1 MPPRICLRSAESL
14 RQSLTS
20 PNSRNAS
27 LLDLRPLQLSKP
39 APKIY
44 ENTPQHRY
52 LSNTSSLQFKNT
64 IPLLKKKDKNNK
76 SSSSDSSE
84 NSSSSSSSTAEENDP
99 FDFSTL
105 QTGIDKSLEK
115 LKNDLGKLRTG
126 GRFNPEV
133 LEGLRVKLGKD
144 AKESFRL
151 GDLAQVLPKGGR
163 SVVVLVGEKDHI
175 KPILSTIQSSPT
187 LSLQPVPDPQNPHAL
202 NIPIPPPT
210 KESRDA
216 ALQAASKAGEL
227 ASNGVRNARGA
238 MQKKLRAME
247 VKKTVR
253 PDDSKKAH
261 KEMEKVVEKGNGEVK
276 KLVEAARKGMEQ
288 A

>member
-1 MPPRICLRSAESL
+1 MPPRISLRSAQALKRNFLS
-14 RQSLTS
+14 S
-20 PNSRNAS
+20 NSQNAS
-27 LLDLRPLQLSKP
+27 ISEIRPLQLSIP
-39 APKIY
+39 TRY
-44 ENTPQHRY
+44 QNTPHHRY
-52 LSNTSSLQFKNT
+52 LSSSSSLQFQST
-64 IPLLKKKDKNNK
+64 PTLFKKKDKGNK
-76 SSSSDSSE
+76 
-84 NSSSSSSSTAEENDP
+84 NSSSESDNSSSTSSSAAAEDNDP

-105 QTGIDKSLEK
+105 QAGIDKSLEK

-126 GRFNPEV
+126 GRFNPEL

-163 SVVVLVGEKDHI
+163 SVAVLVGEKDHS
-175 KPILSTIQSSPT
+175 KPILSTIQSST
-187 LSLQPVPDPQNPHAL
+187 LSLQPTPDPQNPLVL

-227 ASNGVRNARGA
+227 ASHGVRNARGA

-276 KLVEAARKGMEQ
+276 KIVDAARKGMEQ
-288 A
+288 V

>member
-1 MPPRICLRSAESL
+1 MPPRISLRSAQAL
-14 RQSLTS
+14 RRNLLSS
-20 PNSRNAS
+20 NSQNAS
-27 LLDLRPLQLSKP
+27 ILELRPLQFNLSTR
-39 APKIY
+39 Y
-44 ENTPQHRY
+44 QNTPHYRS
-52 LSNTSSLQFKNT
+52 LSSSSSLQFQFT
-64 IPLLKKKDKNNK
+64 PTLLKKKDKGNK
-76 SSSSDSSE
+76 NSSSESDDSSSTSSSSA
-84 NSSSSSSSTAEENDP
+84 AEDNDP

-105 QTGIDKSLEK
+105 QAGIDKSLEK

-151 GDLAQVLPKGGR
+151 GDLAQVMPKGGR
-163 SVVVLVGEKDHI
+163 SVLVLVGEKDHI
-175 KPILSTIQSSPT
+175 KPILSTIQSST
-187 LSLQPVPDPQNPHAL
+187 LSLQPTPDPHNPLAL

-210 KESRDA
+210 KESRDS
-216 ALQAASKAGEL
+216 ALQAASKAGEI

-276 KLVEAARKGMEQ
+276 KIVDAARKGMEQ

>member
-1 MPPRICLRSAESL
+1 MPPRISLRSAQAL
-14 RQSLTS
+14 RRNLLSS
-20 PNSRNAS
+20 NSQNVS
-27 LLDLRPLQLSKP
+27 ILEIRPLQLNLP
-39 APKIY
+39 TRY
-44 ENTPQHRY
+44 QNTPHYRS
-52 LSNTSSLQFKNT
+52 LSSSSSLQFQST
-64 IPLLKKKDKNNK
+64 PTLLKKKDKGNK
-76 SSSSDSSE
+76 
-84 NSSSSSSSTAEENDP
+84 NSSSESESSSSTSSSAAAEDNDP

-105 QTGIDKSLEK
+105 QAGIDKSLEK

-175 KPILSTIQSSPT
+175 KPILSTIQSST
-187 LSLQPVPDPQNPHAL
+187 LSLQPTPDPHNPLAL

-216 ALQAASKAGEL
+216 ALQAASKAGEI

-276 KLVEAARKGMEQ
+276 KIVDAARKGMEL

>member
-1 MPPRICLRSAESL
+1 MPPRISLRSAQAL
-14 RQSLTS
+14 RRNLLSS
-20 PNSRNAS
+20 NSQNAS
-27 LLDLRPLQLSKP
+27 ILEIRPLQLSLP
-39 APKIY
+39 TRY
-44 ENTPQHRY
+44 QNTPHYRS
-52 LSNTSSLQFKNT
+52 LSSSSSLQFHST
-64 IPLLKKKDKNNK
+64 PTFLKKKDKSNK
-76 SSSSDSSE
+76 
-84 NSSSSSSSTAEENDP
+84 NSSSESDNSSSTSSSAAAEDNDP

-105 QTGIDKSLEK
+105 QAGIDKSLEK

-175 KPILSTIQSSPT
+175 KPILSTIQSST
-187 LSLQPVPDPQNPHAL
+187 LSLQPTPDPHNPLAL

-216 ALQAASKAGEL
+216 ALQAASKAGEM

-276 KLVEAARKGMEQ
+276 KIVDAARKGMEQ

>member
-1 MPPRICLRSAESL
+1 MPPRIPTRLVQALGR
-14 RQSLTS
+14 
-20 PNSRNAS
+20 NSKSSNPRNAS
-27 LLDLRPLQLSKP
+27 IVEELRPLLRLPSSYQNTTPHQRPLS
-39 APKIY
+39 
-44 ENTPQHRY
+44 
-52 LSNTSSLQFKNT
+52 SSSPLHLHHT
-64 IPLLKKKDKNNK
+64 ASLLKKKDKGHK
-76 SSSSDSSE
+76 SSPSE
-84 NSSSSSSSTAEENDP
+84 SEGGSSSSTAAAEESDP
-99 FDFSTL
+99 FDFSAL
-105 QTGIDKSLEK
+105 QAGIDKSLEK
-115 LKNDLGKLRTG
+115 LKDDLGKLRTG

-163 SVVVLVGEKDHI
+163 SIVLMVGEKDHI
-175 KPILSTIQSSPT
+175 KSIISTIQSAPN
-187 LSLQPVPDPQNPHAL
+187 LQLQPQPDPHNPLAL

-210 KESRDA
+210 KESRDL
-216 ALQAASKAGEL
+216 ALQAASKAGEQ
-227 ASNGVRNARGA
+227 ASVGLRNARGA
-238 MQKKLRAME
+238 MQKKLRTME
-247 VKKTVR
+247 IKKLVR

>member
-1 MPPRICLRSAESL
+1 MPPRIPTRSFQGL
-14 RQSLTS
+14 QRHFTS
-20 PNSRNAS
+20 PNSRNVS
-27 LLDLRPLQLSKP
+27 ILEELRPLLRLPSSHQTTPHHRTLSSSSP
-39 APKIY
+39 
-44 ENTPQHRY
+44 
-52 LSNTSSLQFKNT
+52 LSFHSSPT
-64 IPLLKKKDKNNK
+64 LLKKKEKNK
-76 SSSSDSSE
+76 
-84 NSSSSSSSTAEENDP
+84 SSSSSSSNASEESSSAAEENDP

-105 QTGIDKSLEK
+105 QAGIDKSLEK

-126 GRFNPEV
+126 GRFNPEI
-133 LEGLRVKLGKD
+133 LEGLRVKLEKD

-163 SVVVLVGEKDHI
+163 SIVLMVGDKDHI
-175 KPILSTIQSSPT
+175 KPIISTIQSAPN
-187 LSLQPVPDPQNPHAL
+187 LQLQPQPDSHNPLAL

-210 KESRDA
+210 KESRDL
-216 ALQAASKAGEL
+216 ALQAASKAGEQ
-227 ASNGVRNARGA
+227 ATMGVRNARGA

-247 VKKTVR
+247 IKKAVR

-288 A
+288 N

>member
-1 MPPRICLRSAESL
+1 MPPRISFRSTESL
-14 RQSLTS
+14 RRSLIS

-27 LLDLRPLQLSKP
+27 ILDLRPLQLSIP
-39 APKIY
+39 TPYICG
-44 ENTPQHRY
+44 NTPQHRY
-52 LSNTSSLQFKNT
+52 LSSTSSLRFQNT

-84 NSSSSSSSTAEENDP
+84 NSSSSSAAEENDP

-105 QTGIDKSLEK
+105 QAGIDKSLEK

-187 LSLQPVPDPQNPHAL
+187 LSLQPVPDPQNPLAL

-227 ASNGVRNARGA
+227 ANNGVRNARGA

>member
-1 MPPRICLRSAESL
+1 MPPRISLRSAQAL
-14 RQSLTS
+14 RRNLLSC
-20 PNSRNAS
+20 NSQNAS
-27 LLDLRPLQLSKP
+27 ILEIRPLQLDKP
-39 APKIY
+39 TRY
-44 ENTPQHRY
+44 QNTPHYRS
-52 LSNTSSLQFKNT
+52 LSSSSSLQFQST
-64 IPLLKKKDKNNK
+64 PIFLKKKDKGNR
-76 SSSSDSSE
+76 
-84 NSSSSSSSTAEENDP
+84 NSSSESDNSSSTSSSAAAEDNDP

-105 QTGIDKSLEK
+105 QAGIDKSLEK

-144 AKESFRL
+144 AKENFRL

-175 KPILSTIQSSPT
+175 KPILSTIQSST
-187 LSLQPVPDPQNPHAL
+187 LSLQPTPDPHNPLAL

-216 ALQAASKAGEL
+216 ALQAASKAGEI

-276 KLVEAARKGMEQ
+276 KIVDAARKGMEQ

>member
-1 MPPRICLRSAESL
+1 MPPRISLRSAQAL
-14 RQSLTS
+14 RRNLLSS
-20 PNSRNAS
+20 NSQNAS
-27 LLDLRPLQLSKP
+27 ILEIRPLQLSLP
-39 APKIY
+39 TRY
-44 ENTPQHRY
+44 QNTPHCRS
-52 LSNTSSLQFKNT
+52 LSSSSSLQFQST
-64 IPLLKKKDKNNK
+64 PTFLKKKDKGNK
-76 SSSSDSSE
+76 
-84 NSSSSSSSTAEENDP
+84 NSSSESDNSSSTSSSAAAEDNDP

-105 QTGIDKSLEK
+105 QAGIDKSLEK

-175 KPILSTIQSSPT
+175 KPILSTIQSST
-187 LSLQPVPDPQNPHAL
+187 LSLQPTPDPHNPLAL

-216 ALQAASKAGEL
+216 ALQAASKAGEM

-276 KLVEAARKGMEQ
+276 QIVDAARKGMEQ

>member
-1 MPPRICLRSAESL
+1 MPPRIPFRSAQALKRNLLS
-14 RQSLTS
+14 S
-20 PNSRNAS
+20 NSQNVS
-27 LLDLRPLQLSKP
+27 ILEIRPLQLSIP
-39 APKIY
+39 TRY
-44 ENTPQHRY
+44 QNTPHHRS
-52 LSNTSSLQFKNT
+52 LSISSFLQLHST
-64 IPLLKKKDKNNK
+64 PTLLKKKDKGNK
-76 SSSSDSSE
+76 NTSSESDSSS
-84 NSSSSSSSTAEENDP
+84 NSSSAAAEDNDP

-105 QTGIDKSLEK
+105 QAGIDKSLEK

-175 KPILSTIQSSPT
+175 KPILSTIQSST
-187 LSLQPVPDPQNPHAL
+187 LSLQPTPDPQNPLAL

-216 ALQAASKAGEL
+216 ALQAASKAGEI

-276 KLVEAARKGMEQ
+276 KIVEAARKGMEQ

>member
-1 MPPRICLRSAESL
+1 MPPRISIRSVQPLRL
-14 RQSLTS
+14 NLTS

-27 LLDLRPLQLSKP
+27 ILEGLKPLSCTSTGYKNISQQRPLSSS
-39 APKIY
+39 APL
-44 ENTPQHRY
+44 HFR
-52 LSNTSSLQFKNT
+52 STS
-64 IPLLKKKDKNNK
+64 PLLKKKDKSK
-76 SSSSDSSE
+76 SSFSSDEASEDSSE
-84 NSSSSSSSTAEENDP
+84 AVEESDP

-105 QTGIDKSLEK
+105 QAGIDKSLEK

-133 LEGLRVKLGKD
+133 LEALRVKLDKD

-163 SVVVLVGEKDHI
+163 SIVLMVGEKDHV
-175 KPILSTIQSSPT
+175 KPITSAIQAAAA
-187 LSLQPVPDPQNPHAL
+187 LQLQPQPDSHNPLAL

-210 KESRDA
+210 KESRDL
-216 ALQAASKAGEL
+216 ALQAASKAGEQ
-227 ASNGVRNARGA
+227 AGVGVRNARGA

-247 VKKTVR
+247 VKKVVR

-261 KEMEKVVEKGNGEVK
+261 KEMEKVAEKGTADVK

>member
-1 MPPRICLRSAESL
+1 MPPRISLRSAQVLKRNFLSSKSL
-14 RQSLTS
+14 
-20 PNSRNAS
+20 NAS
-27 LLDLRPLQLSKP
+27 ILEIRPLQLSIP
-39 APKIY
+39 TRY
-44 ENTPQHRY
+44 QNTPHYRS
-52 LSNTSSLQFKNT
+52 LSSSSSLQFQST
-64 IPLLKKKDKNNK
+64 PTLLKKKDKGNK
-76 SSSSDSSE
+76 NSSSESDSSSSA
-84 NSSSSSSSTAEENDP
+84 SSSAAAEDNDP

-105 QTGIDKSLEK
+105 QAGIDKSLEK

-175 KPILSTIQSSPT
+175 KPILSTIQSST
-187 LSLQPVPDPQNPHAL
+187 LSLQPTPDPHNPLAL

-216 ALQAASKAGEL
+216 ALQAASKAGEI

-276 KLVEAARKGMEQ
+276 KVVDAARKGMEQ

>member
-1 MPPRICLRSAESL
+1 MPPRLSLRSAQAL
-14 RQSLTS
+14 RRNLLSSDSQ
-20 PNSRNAS
+20 NAS
-27 LLDLRPLQLSKP
+27 ILEIRPLQLNIP
-39 APKIY
+39 TRY
-44 ENTPQHRY
+44 QNTPHYRS
-52 LSNTSSLQFKNT
+52 LSSSSSLQFQST
-64 IPLLKKKDKNNK
+64 PTLLKKKDKGSK
-76 SSSSDSSE
+76 
-84 NSSSSSSSTAEENDP
+84 NSSPESESSSSTSSSAAAEDNDP

-105 QTGIDKSLEK
+105 QAGIDKSLEK
-115 LKNDLGKLRTG
+115 LKTDLGKLRTG

-175 KPILSTIQSSPT
+175 KPILSTIQSST
-187 LSLQPVPDPQNPHAL
+187 LSLQPTPDPHNPLAL

-216 ALQAASKAGEL
+216 ALQAASKAGEI

-276 KLVEAARKGMEQ
+276 KIVDAARKGMEQ